1 MSPVYTAYEY
11 AKRGLR
17 DSYETFKLD
26 VERSKGAPQ
35 IEAEVLIFYHVKW
48 GSRRVPRI
56 RSLCGWWLSWLCF
69 RFHVMKPLKDAQ
81 EAPWLLCPSSWDCQG
96 LCSCCQSSALHSQS
110 PSGSHMGDRSSYLQI
125 DSVTCIILQA
135 SPPEPPAPTSNNLAI
150 HVAEP
155 LAHFFTMCLVVC
167 VSGPCVTQWNGRWD
181 RCQEPGVFALSQT
194 RDLGKVIWLSSVSP
208 PPLSFMWNTP

>member
-1 MSPVYTAYEY
+1 MGKQESPKNKESLWMVVSCDEAYE
-11 AKRGLR
+11 RGPGSTGTLVSLFLR
-17 DSYETFKLD
+17 L
-26 VERSKGAPQ
+26 
-35 IEAEVLIFYHVKW
+35 
-48 GSRRVPRI
+48 SRPVFM
-56 RSLCGWWLSWLCF
+56 LSVIC
-69 RFHVMKPLKDAQ
+69 V
-81 EAPWLLCPSSWDCQG
+81 
-96 LCSCCQSSALHSQS
+96 LHSQS
-110 PSGSHMGDRSSYLQI
+110 PSGSHMGDHSGYLQI
-125 DSVTCIILQA
+125 DPVTCIILQA
-135 SPPEPPAPTSNNLAI
+135 FPPELPAPVFNNPAI